1 MSYPENPIYK
11 LIKPSDSYDKDGNL
25 LTEPDAVE
33 KMEGDF
39 RYVIP
44 FKERNNEYKKYLA
57 WKAEGNEPEAA
68 D

>member
-1 MSYPENPIYK
+1 MAYPTDPIYK

-33 KMEGDF
+33 KMDGSY
-39 RYVIP
+39 RICIP
-44 FKERNNEYKKYLA
+44 FNKDNTHYQEYLS
-57 WKAEGNEPEAA
+57 WVAEGNTAEPA

>member
-1 MSYPENPIYK
+1 MAYPENPIYK
-11 LIKPSDSYDKDGNL
+11 LMKTGVDP
-25 LTEPDAVE
+25 TEPNAVE

-44 FKERNNEYKKYLA
+44 FKPKNNDYQKFLA
-57 WKAEGNEPEAA
+57 WKAEGNTPEAA

>member
-1 MSYPENPIYK
+1 MAYPTNPIYK

-44 FKERNNEYKKYLA
+44 FKPKNNDYQKFLA
-57 WKAEGNEPEAA
+57 WKAEGNTPEEA

>member
-1 MSYPENPIYK
+1 MAYPTDPIYK
-11 LIKPSDSYDKDGNL
+11 LIKPSDTYDKDGNL
-25 LTEPDAVE
+25 LTEPNAVE
-33 KMEGDF
+33 KIEGDF
-39 RYVIP
+39 KYVIP